1 MSRDDILDFYM
12 SNIEEVNSY
21 DEKMM
26 SRVYEELCNK
36 KVRRK
41 FNILTSFIY
50 DEYIKS
56 LEEQEIDKYHIEN
69 TIEDD
74 EDLKD
79 VIKILQIID
88 CYMTGKVLEHE
99 HDKLDSVSSIGS
111 YLKIIEKTR
120 DAINYLLYV
129 RNK

>member
-79 VIKILQIID
+79 VIKILQD
-88 CYMTGKVLEHE
+88 RK
-99 HDKLDSVSSIGS
+99 SV
-111 YLKIIEKTR
+111 
-120 DAINYLLYV
+120 V
-129 RNK
+129 